1 MSTMFDFDTYHYEVV
16 MRPASQ
22 GADVYYIRAV
32 RKDNP
37 SSTAVL
43 CRLSLRKRWFGGDL
57 DSINYRLSRT
67 GHARRLFLHEDNIID
82 PYVLM
87 TWDNQLGPERLI
99 RVDMPYSD
107 EVVFS
112 TKDYSQTA
120 TS

>member
-1 MSTMFDFDTYHYEVV
+1 MFDFDTYHYEVV

-22 GADVYYIRAV
+22 GADVYYIRGV

-43 CRLSLRKRWFGGDL
+43 CRLSIRKWWFGMDGEAIDRCL
-57 DSINYRLSRT
+57 RRT
-67 GHARRLFLHEDNIID
+67 NHARKLFQHEDGIQD

-87 TWDNQLGPERLI
+87 TWNNQLEPERLI